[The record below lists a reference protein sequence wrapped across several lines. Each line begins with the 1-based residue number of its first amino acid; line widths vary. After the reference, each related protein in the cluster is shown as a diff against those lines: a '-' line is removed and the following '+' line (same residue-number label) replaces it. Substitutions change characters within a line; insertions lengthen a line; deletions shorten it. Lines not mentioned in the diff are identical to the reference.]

1 MAGAAFMV
9 ASATCAVIAG
19 LTVVNGAPGGASHGA
34 ALSDSLER
42 WAAGAREGLRAI
54 PAVRQA
60 RERDQL
66 VRRRSSCL
74 REMPT
79 LIDVLTLGL
88 SAGLSFDASLALYCD
103 RYQTELSQ
111 AFSEAMLSWRMGVM
125 SRESALDAM
134 AGELGVDALARF
146 ATVVGESLEFGSPL
160 ASALEVQAKAIR
172 DEQRAQ
178 VEEEIEKA
186 PVKMLIPLGVLV
198 VPAMLLAI
206 LGPLLASAASF
217 GR

>member
-1 MAGAAFMV
+1 MAGVALIAASASSAVLAGLLVVSGTGGHVQSAALGAELERCV
-9 ASATCAVIAG
+9 ASA
-19 LTVVNGAPGGASHGA
+19 
-34 ALSDSLER
+34 
-42 WAAGAREGLRAI
+42 REAIRGI

-60 RERDQL
+60 RERERL
-66 VRRRSSCL
+66 ARRRSACL

-88 SAGLSFDASLALYCD
+88 SAGLSFDASLSLYCD

-111 AFSEAMLSWRMGVM
+111 AFSEAMLSWRMGVT
-125 SRESALDAM
+125 SREEALEAM
-134 AGELGVDALARF
+134 AYELGVDALARF
-146 ATVVGESLEFGSPL
+146 ATVVGESLDFGSPL

-186 PVKMLIPLGVLV
+186 PVKMLVPLGVLV

>member
-1 MAGAAFMV
+1 MAGIALIAASASSAVLAGLLVVSGTGGHVQSAALGAELERCV
-9 ASATCAVIAG
+9 ASA
-19 LTVVNGAPGGASHGA
+19 
-34 ALSDSLER
+34 
-42 WAAGAREGLRAI
+42 REAIRGI

-60 RERDQL
+60 RERERL
-66 VRRRSSCL
+66 ARRRSACL

-88 SAGLSFDASLALYCD
+88 SAGLSFDASLSLYCD

-111 AFSEAMLSWRMGVM
+111 AFSEAMLSWRMGVT
-125 SRESALDAM
+125 SREEALEAM
-134 AGELGVDALARF
+134 ACELGVDALARF
-146 ATVVGESLEFGSPL
+146 ATVVGESLDFGSPL

-178 VEEEIEKA
+178 VEEEEIEKA
-186 PVKMLIPLGVLV
+186 PVKMLVPLGVLV

>member
-1 MAGAAFMV
+1 MAGIALIAASASSAVLAGLLVVSGTGGHVQSAALGAELERCV
-9 ASATCAVIAG
+9 ASA
-19 LTVVNGAPGGASHGA
+19 
-34 ALSDSLER
+34 
-42 WAAGAREGLRAI
+42 REAIQGI

-60 RERDQL
+60 RERERL
-66 VRRRSSCL
+66 ARRRSACL

-88 SAGLSFDASLALYCD
+88 SAGLSFDASLSLYCD

-111 AFSEAMLSWRMGVM
+111 AFSEAMLSWRMGVT
-125 SRESALDAM
+125 SREEALEAM
-134 AGELGVDALARF
+134 ACELGVDALARF
-146 ATVVGESLEFGSPL
+146 ATVVGESLDFGSPL

-172 DEQRAQ
+172 DERRAQ

-186 PVKMLIPLGVLV
+186 PVKMLVPLGVLV

>member
-1 MAGAAFMV
+1 MAGIALIAASASSAVLAGLLVVSGTGGHVQSAALGAELERCV
-9 ASATCAVIAG
+9 ASV
-19 LTVVNGAPGGASHGA
+19 
-34 ALSDSLER
+34 
-42 WAAGAREGLRAI
+42 REAIQGI

-60 RERDQL
+60 RERERL
-66 VRRRSSCL
+66 ARRRSACL

-88 SAGLSFDASLALYCD
+88 SAGLSFDASLSLYCD

-111 AFSEAMLSWRMGVM
+111 AFSEAMLSWRMGVT
-125 SRESALDAM
+125 SREEALEAM
-134 AGELGVDALARF
+134 ACELGVDALARF
-146 ATVVGESLEFGSPL
+146 ATVVGESLDFGSPL

-186 PVKMLIPLGVLV
+186 PVKMLVPLGVLV

>member
-1 MAGAAFMV
+1 MAGFALVV
-9 ASATCAVIAG
+9 ASASCAVLAG
-19 LTVVNGAPGGASHGA
+19 LVPTLGVRGGSVRNASLADGIDRFLTDAHA
-34 ALSDSLER
+34 
-42 WAAGAREGLRAI
+42 WLRAI
-54 PAVRQA
+54 PAVRVA
-60 RERDQL
+60 RERDAL
-66 VRRRSSCL
+66 ARRRSACL
-74 REMPT
+74 HEMPV

-88 SAGLSFDASLALYCD
+88 FAGLSFDASLSLYCD

-111 AFSEAMLSWRMGVM
+111 AFSEAMLSWRMGVR
-125 SRESALDAM
+125 SREEVLEDM
-134 AGELGVDALARF
+134 ARELGVDALARF
-146 ATVVGESLEFGSPL
+146 ATVVGESLAFGSPL
-160 ASALEVQAKAIR
+160 AAALEVQARAIR

-178 VEEEIEKA
+178 VEEEIEKT

>member
-1 MAGAAFMV
+1 MAGIAIIAASASSAVLAGLLVVSGTGGHVQSAALGAELERCV
-9 ASATCAVIAG
+9 ASA
-19 LTVVNGAPGGASHGA
+19 
-34 ALSDSLER
+34 
-42 WAAGAREGLRAI
+42 REAIRDI

-60 RERDQL
+60 RERERL
-66 VRRRSSCL
+66 ARRRSACL

-88 SAGLSFDASLALYCD
+88 SAGLSFDASLSLYCD

-111 AFSEAMLSWRMGVM
+111 AFSEAMLSWQMGVT
-125 SRESALDAM
+125 SRGEALEAM
-134 AGELGVDALARF
+134 ACELGVDALARF
-146 ATVVGESLEFGSPL
+146 ATVVGESLDFGSPL

-178 VEEEIEKA
+178 VEEEIEKT
-186 PVKMLIPLGVLV
+186 PVKMLVPLGVLV

>member
-1 MAGAAFMV
+1 MSGVAFMV
-9 ASATCAVIAG
+9 ASASCAVIAG
-19 LTVVNGAPGGASHGA
+19 LTVVSGAAGGAAHEA
-34 ALSDSLER
+34 ALSDGLER
-42 WAAGAREGLRAI
+42 WAVGVREGLRAI

-60 RERDQL
+60 RDRDQL
-66 VRRRSSCL
+66 VRRRSACL

-125 SRESALDAM
+125 SREAALDAM

-146 ATVVGESLEFGSPL
+146 AAVVGESLEFGSPL

-206 LGPLLASAASF
+206 LGPLLASAVSF

>member
-1 MAGAAFMV
+1 MAGIALIAASASSAVLAGLLVVSGTGGHVQSAALGAELERCV
-9 ASATCAVIAG
+9 ASA
-19 LTVVNGAPGGASHGA
+19 
-34 ALSDSLER
+34 
-42 WAAGAREGLRAI
+42 REAIRGI

-60 RERDQL
+60 RERERL
-66 VRRRSSCL
+66 ARRRSACL

-88 SAGLSFDASLALYCD
+88 SAGLSFDASLSLYCD

-111 AFSEAMLSWRMGVM
+111 AFSEAMLSWRMGVT
-125 SRESALDAM
+125 SREEALEAM
-134 AGELGVDALARF
+134 ACELGVDALARF
-146 ATVVGESLEFGSPL
+146 ATVVGESLDFGSPL